1 MSIAS
6 VRGGLVCIII
16 PFFLETSASEKG
28 GEYRFKVFDG
38 VAVEIKSGF

>member
-1 MSIAS
+1 MSITS

-16 PFFLETSASEKG
+16 LSFLETSASEKR

-38 VAVEIKSGF
+38 VAVKIKSGF